1 MSLPTKKLPS
11 SPFPVKAV
19 RIQGFVMPAGKKE
32 LPKVPPNTEEVTISK
47 EEANEKMVELLT
59 KTQKRVSFTEEE
71 KEFSIGVVKGC
82 VGEDAAKEIMQE
94 AQRKGKNEQV
104 ALTEAM
110 DALRV
115 ADDISTTLDG
125 EGSKNV
131 VPTAPLFQPSTRRKD
146 ATRPFVI
153 VDKTRFPFTEFDMEV
168 DGVDADDYEFEPF

>member
-1 MSLPTKKLPS
+1 M
-11 SPFPVKAV
+11 PV
-19 RIQGFVMPAGKKE
+19 GKKE
-32 LPKVPPNTEEVTISK
+32 LPKIAPQTGEVTISK
-47 EEANEKMVELLT
+47 EEGSEKLAGLST
-59 KTQKRVSFTEEE
+59 KTQNGVSFTEEE
-71 KEFSIGVVKGC
+71 RDFSIGVVKAC
-82 VGEDAAKEIMQE
+82 VGEDETRKIMQE

-153 VDKTRFPFTEFDMEV
+153 VDKTRFPFTEYDMEF
-168 DGVDADDYEFEPF
+168 DGVDDDDYEFEPF